1 MDLEEAVEKAR
12 GFLARTAGYAF
23 AQLVSARLEGGVWI
37 LRFDVGILE
46 RRIVTV
52 KVDDRTGRIVGF
64 EGPEQAIRVPQH

>member
-12 GFLARTAGYAF
+12 EFLERTAGYVF
-23 AQLVSARLEGGVWI
+23 SQLLSAKLEGNVWI

-46 RRIVTV
+46 KRVVTV

-64 EGPEQAIRVPQH
+64 EGSEQAIRVS